1 MSSSIQSS
9 VVSEKPILYAKG
21 AVQDPTIIGDCPFTQ
36 KARLGLASQ
45 GINDYILKLEDMT
58 KKSAELLQ
66 ANPKGTVPVW
76 VYKDTIIADSE
87 DILQQLCPD
96 VVGSTTTQE
105 REVIDNEL
113 KAFQSAWFAT
123 MKGTANPSTLM
134 DAVKALNEVLATL
147 PPTTNAK
154 RITELQVKLC
164 PLLYQYSIA
173 GVHYRKLPP
182 LPSQC
187 SMMLST
193 IEKRPEWEATVE
205 HQVEDLFR
213 EYATLLEVSQQQQ
226 RDTNNVSEESP
237 YPELSDLLA
246 LLKRMWLRGPRQVAR
261 QVRYEGILVSN
272 MNAFRVRHLENA
284 LLHFDKVK
292 QHHTPVDM
300 FLHRYF
306 QAHRAINADDRAW
319 ISDHMYEL
327 FRWQG
332 LIDHCTPKPV
342 STRGR
347 LYTYLTSDRWRSN
360 AQNRRLDPHIRT
372 SMPKELFGRLADSL
386 GTDKAV
392 EVSSV
397 LNERPV
403 TFLRVNINQSSR
415 SDMMKFLLSKEISV
429 EKTAT
434 SPVGLVINDKKLLL
448 DLPEY
453 RSGAVEI
460 QDESSQIMALQVVVL
475 DYCAGSGGKS
485 LVFGPNM
492 QNTGHLY
499 LHDVRDSMLRD
510 ARKRL
515 RRAGIRNYTLLY
527 PRHPT
532 LHKMLL
538 GKCDWVLCDVPCSRT
553 GVLRRNPDAKWMY
566 SDEKLFHFVAL
577 QREIVR
583 NSLRYLKPKGGK
595 LVYCTNSILDEENI
609 LQIQHL
615 CRFHELVL
623 SEEPMH
629 AMPQSKGMDG
639 FFSAT
644 LERKST

>member
-1 MSSSIQSS
+1 
-9 VVSEKPILYAKG
+9 
-21 AVQDPTIIGDCPFTQ
+21 
-36 KARLGLASQ
+36 
-45 GINDYILKLEDMT
+45 
-58 KKSAELLQ
+58 
-66 ANPKGTVPVW
+66 
-76 VYKDTIIADSE
+76 
-87 DILQQLCPD
+87 
-96 VVGSTTTQE
+96 
-105 REVIDNEL
+105 
-113 KAFQSAWFAT
+113 
-123 MKGTANPSTLM
+123 
-134 DAVKALNEVLATL
+134 
-147 PPTTNAK
+147 
-154 RITELQVKLC
+154 
-164 PLLYQYSIA
+164 
-173 GVHYRKLPP
+173 
-182 LPSQC
+182 
-187 SMMLST
+187 
-193 IEKRPEWEATVE
+193 
-205 HQVEDLFR
+205 
-213 EYATLLEVSQQQQ
+213 
-226 RDTNNVSEESP
+226 
-237 YPELSDLLA
+237 
-246 LLKRMWLRGPRQVAR
+246 
-261 QVRYEGILVSN
+261 

-284 LLHFDKVK
+284 LLHFDKVR
-292 QHHTPVDM
+292 QHNTPVDM

-347 LYTYLTSDRWRSN
+347 LHTYLTSDRWRSN
-360 AQNRRLDPHIRT
+360 TQNRSLEPHIRT

-392 EVSSV
+392 QVSSV

-403 TFLRVNINQSSR
+403 TFLRVNVNQSSR
-415 SDMMKFLLSKEISV
+415 SDMAKFLLSKEIPV

-460 QDESSQIMALQVVVL
+460 QDESSQIMAQQVKADPGSVVL

-538 GKCDWVLCDVPCSRT
+538 GKCDWVLCDVPCTRT

-583 NSLRYLKPKGGK
+583 NSLR
-595 LVYCTNSILDEENI
+595 
-609 LQIQHL
+609 
-615 CRFHELVL
+615 
-623 SEEPMH
+623 
-629 AMPQSKGMDG
+629 
-639 FFSAT
+639 
-644 LERKST
+644 